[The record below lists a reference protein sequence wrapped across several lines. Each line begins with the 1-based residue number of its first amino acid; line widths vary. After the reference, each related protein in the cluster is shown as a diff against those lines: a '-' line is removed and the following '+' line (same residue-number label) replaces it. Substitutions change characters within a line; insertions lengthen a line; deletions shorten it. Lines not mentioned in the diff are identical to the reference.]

1 MKRAS
6 RRNIALDKQKMDKL
20 RQRIETRQLHPG
32 DRELIKMVCES
43 YTQLIH
49 SLKDEN
55 VTMEQVQELLAAGK
69 RKMAQAL
76 TESETTESETL
87 SARLD
92 DDDDDGTES
101 S

>member
-1 MKRAS
+1 MMKRAEPRS
-6 RRNIALDKQKMDKL
+6 IELDKNTLDQL
-20 RQRIETRQLHPG
+20 RQRVETRQLHPG

-55 VTMEQVQELLAAGK
+55 VTMEQVQELLAADK
-69 RKMAQAL
+69 RKMAKTL

-87 SARLD
+87 PARLD
-92 DDDDDGTES
+92 DDDDETES